1 MDFTYLMLS
10 MLFGTIGF
18 GFIIYSRKAGVIVP
32 AVAGVGLTV
41 LPWFISNTALMVI
54 ACLVLTA
61 IPFVFRDI

>member
-1 MDFTYLMLS
+1 MLS

-41 LPWFISNTALMVI
+41 VPWFISNAWLLVLV
-54 ACLVLTA
+54 CGVLTA
-61 IPFVFRDI
+61 IPFVIRDI